1 MLFLK
6 QKIKILLP
14 TFYEQWEY
22 LALLANQ
29 ACLTT
34 TTRARAR
41 VKLRIPSSLEWQ
53 KNPYF
58 YLFGSADLDFGPL

>member
-34 TTRARAR
+34 TTRAR
-41 VKLRIPSSLEWQ
+41 VKLKIPSSIEWQ
-53 KNPYF
+53 KILIFF